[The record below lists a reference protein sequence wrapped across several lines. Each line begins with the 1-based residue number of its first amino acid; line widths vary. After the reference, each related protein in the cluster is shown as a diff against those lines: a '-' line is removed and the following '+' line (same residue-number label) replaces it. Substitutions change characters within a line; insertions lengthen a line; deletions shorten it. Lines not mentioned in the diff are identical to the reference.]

1 MELERSLHVESVD
14 LVFRVNSAI
23 NSITLSVNFSK
34 YLDFRVFFFSLK
46 VVDVVIFLLALNR
59 VSLMNI
65 VSLLSL

>member
-34 YLDFRVFFFSLK
+34 YLDFRVFFFLK

>member
-34 YLDFRVFFFSLK
+34 YLDFRVFFSLK

>member
-34 YLDFRVFFFSLK
+34 YLDFRGFFSLK

>member
-34 YLDFRVFFFSLK
+34 YLDFRGFFPLK

>member
-34 YLDFRVFFFSLK
+34 YLDFRVFFSLK
-46 VVDVVIFLLALNR
+46 VVVVVIFLLALNR

>member
-34 YLDFRVFFFSLK
+34 YLDFRGFFSLK
-46 VVDVVIFLLALNR
+46 VVVVVIFLLALNR